1 MKAVSHPGGRT
12 DVMDQLADLYRRAG
26 DTTDYRW
33 HTFGPDRLQD
43 EWAYFIFDPPEK
55 KLWDGTGRFR
65 PVTVPA
71 EMTQWFA
78 KDFDPAKAGWKTGRA
93 PFVNVGGKM
102 QAGICKDSP
111 CACGDTP
118 GTLWDKEVLLMRR
131 SFELPPMKPGHRYRL
146 VVGGTSHVGTGEGW
160 TVYVNGRMMAE
171 VKNAFGRNSG
181 GLPKGAFITTE
192 WFDDFK
198 NGGKMEVA
206 AMAFLSARKDKQNNI
221 NIWFEEMKMPPFS
234 DDQLKTWATHISLV
248 SADWQ
253 SLQDPNRKA
262 DNSESGKF
270 KWDGKFVANPTLPG
284 TWTTI
289 AVVPAIEAF
298 DPAKP
303 MDANKAPFKEI
314 TFKDGGKTD
323 EALRMWTGDTLLDL
337 GSGIYTPLQA
347 LKMTRKDEH
356 LFIEAGG
363 FSEKNPVGWKS
374 SLVVLKK
381 K

>member
-1 MKAVSHPGGRT
+1 
-12 DVMDQLADLYRRAG
+12 
-26 DTTDYRW
+26 
-33 HTFGPDRLQD
+33 
-43 EWAYFIFDPPEK
+43 
-55 KLWDGTGRFR
+55 
-65 PVTVPA
+65 
-71 EMTQWFA
+71 
-78 KDFDPAKAGWKTGRA
+78 
-93 PFVNVGGKM
+93 
-102 QAGICKDSP
+102 
-111 CACGDTP
+111 
-118 GTLWDKEVLLMRR
+118 
-131 SFELPPMKPGHRYRL
+131 
-146 VVGGTSHVGTGEGW
+146 
-160 TVYVNGRMMAE
+160 
-171 VKNAFGRNSG
+171 
-181 GLPKGAFITTE
+181 
-192 WFDDFK
+192 
-198 NGGKMEVA
+198 
-206 AMAFLSARKDKQNNI
+206 
-221 NIWFEEMKMPPFS
+221 MKMPPFS

-262 DNSESGKF
+262 DDPEAGKF
-270 KWDGKFVANPTLPG
+270 KWNGKFVANPTLPG

-363 FSEKNPVGWKS
+363 FSEKNPLGWKS
-374 SLVVLKK
+374 PLVVLKK